1 MKISMKNLLDPRQ
14 IKMMIP
20 YFFLALAIIVAFRV
34 VSEFRI
40 FIALGLRIWEIFV
53 PFFYG
58 FLLAYILSMPVS
70 ALQKLI
76 GKCRVEFILKRK
88 KGISIVSVYL
98 LFIFLIYLLVN
109 LVVPYISSSIE
120 LFIANSQSYYESF
133 LSFIDYINDLNILN
147 EPINVETLFSDLLAI
162 LAPLVDVSLPFDAIF
177 GFTATLFRS
186 FLAFVSSIY
195 ILFEKDKFKAFMS
208 RVIGLIFSAFTAET
222 ILKYSTKANKYFK
235 RYIYTQTIDG
245 IILGTAVGIQLHLL
259 GSPFAL
265 TLGIILG
272 IINYIPYF
280 GSIVGTIIAIVIV
293 LLTQGPSIALIASIT
308 LIITQQLDG
317 NVLQPKLMGESF
329 KMSPLLII
337 ISITVGGA
345 FAGVFG
351 MIAAIPIV
359 AILRDT
365 LTDFFAYLENKKQ
378 NEMRERDDE
387 HYGL

>member
-1 MKISMKNLLDPRQ
+1 MKNLLDPRQ